1 MPQRMA
7 RNAPTQGASRKPAWN
22 WLVARRGNQ
31 MLRTTL
37 VLFAFASTAS
47 GTASAQTVRQV
58 LRDFGLLGTWQTDC
72 SKPAASNNF
81 RTVYEGLSK
90 GDVRRTY
97 YDAPGKIYSQYVLK
111 RVSRISANQILYE
124 QEGQNDLQFVVLTKI
139 DNRYRVF
146 SNHSRAG
153 KVYVQ
158 EGKYVK
164 DSPGTHG
171 TDTPW
176 QTKCY
181 D

>member
-1 MPQRMA
+1 
-7 RNAPTQGASRKPAWN
+7 
-22 WLVARRGNQ
+22 
-31 MLRTTL
+31 MLRTAL
-37 VLFAFASTAS
+37 VLLALALATA

-58 LRDFGLLGTWQTDC
+58 LKDFGLLGTWQTDC
-72 SKPAASNNF
+72 SLAPASNNF
-81 RTVYEGLSK
+81 RTVYEGMPN

-97 YDAPGKIYSQYVLK
+97 YDAPGKIYSQFVLK
-111 RVSRISANQILYE
+111 RVSRVAADQILYE
-124 QEGQNDLQFVVLTKI
+124 QEGQNDLQFVVLTKVG
-139 DNRYRVF
+139 NRYRVF

-171 TDTPW
+171 KDTPW
-176 QTKCY
+176 QTKCH